1 MSVICPYLGVLHH
14 TGRCLE
20 GLEKICD
27 PMSKGS
33 DVFIVHITKTNH
45 LPDCYQKRSLQPK
58 SVIVS
63 H

>member
-14 TGRCLE
+14 TGRCSV

-27 PMSKGS
+27 PMSKGY
-33 DVFIVHITKTNH
+33 DVFIEHIAKTNH
-45 LPDCYQKRSLQPK
+45 LADCLQKKTDHKRF
-58 SVIVS
+58 VIVN